1 MASSSSSAPVDTKS
15 SPQPTPAELAA
26 AAKAAADAKTATPAA
41 AAPTPVSW
49 GTFITTL
56 LTVFLVPIIF
66 GLLFA
71 YGAAK
76 LSFDKYGS
84 FGWALLDFVFP
95 MFYYPFYAVVLNKP
109 TAPSIM
115 GAMRGGFQAAMR
127 GGRK

>member
-1 MASSSSSAPVDTKS
+1 MPAAPANTPSKS
-15 SPQPTPAELAA
+15 TPQPTAAEVAA
-26 AAKAAADAKTATPAA
+26 AAKATADAKTAAATPP
-41 AAPTPVSW
+41 APEPVSW
-49 GTFITTL
+49 GAFITTL

-84 FGWALLDFVFP
+84 FGWALVDFVFP

-109 TAPSIM
+109 SSPSIM
-115 GAMRGGFQAAMR
+115 GAMRGGVQAAMR